1 MEYIHLSMK
10 FLVSLLR
17 QSRTTWGLA
26 LLLLLLT
33 PMAVAYSLA
42 QFKRVSTV
50 ADNFDAMDEL
60 EGMMSW
66 INCADAC
73 LRVTSKDD
81 CTAFMFD
88 AVSSDCGWGKR
99 TFLIDGTNTASE
111 MLLNVNVLCQQLSG
125 RHAEVL
131 YRVSQKS
138 RYPLTK
144 CFLLF

>member
-26 LLLLLLT
+26 LLLLLLLT

-60 EGMMSW
+60 EGMALW
-66 INCADAC
+66 INCADTC
-73 LRVTSKDD
+73 LRVTSEDD
-81 CTAFMFD
+81 CNAFIFD
-88 AVSSDCGWGKR
+88 EVSGDCGCGKR
-99 TFLIDGTNTASE
+99 TFLFNDTNVASE
-111 MLLNVNVLCQQLSG
+111 TVLDVNVLCQQQPG
-125 RHAEVL
+125 
-131 YRVSQKS
+131 SQ
-138 RYPLTK
+138 
-144 CFLLF
+144 